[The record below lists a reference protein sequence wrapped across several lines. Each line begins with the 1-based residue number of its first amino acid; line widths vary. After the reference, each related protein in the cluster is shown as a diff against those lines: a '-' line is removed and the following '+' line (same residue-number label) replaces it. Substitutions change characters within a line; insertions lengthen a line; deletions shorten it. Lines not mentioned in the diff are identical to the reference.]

1 MGDLMK
7 RTLGMLLMATLLTAC
22 GAPETPPARDVA
34 PEVEAAAAAAAP
46 EPSYE
51 FAGSSASFTADQ
63 PTVLI
68 TGANRGIGL
77 EFVRQFLAKGFNVI
91 ATARKP
97 EKAEALNALA
107 ADNPNLVIEALDV
120 TDYGRVEAM
129 AKNYAD
135 QSIDI
140 LLSNAAITPRYKTAF
155 QRVKGIDFD
164 MARQSFEVNALAPL
178 KLAQS
183 FMANVEASDGKKII
197 VLSSKAGSFAEGPQM
212 PMMYSYRGSK
222 AALNMFM
229 YTLAFETKKK
239 GITTIMLSPGT
250 VNTTEG
256 MKMPNAIEP
265 PDSVAMM
272 IKVIDG
278 LTLENNGQ
286 FLNYEEGRIVGW

>member
-7 RTLGMLLMATLLTAC
+7 RTLGLLLLAALLTAC
-22 GAPETPPARDVA
+22 GGPETPPADD
-34 PEVEAAAAAAAP
+34 AAAASAAP
-46 EPSYE
+46 ETSAAPEASYE
-51 FAGSSASFTADQ
+51 FSGSSASFADDK

-77 EFVRQFLAKGFNVI
+77 EFVRQFSEKGYNVI

-107 ADNPNLVIEALDV
+107 AENTGIVVEALDV

-129 AKNYAD
+129 AKAYAD
-135 QSIDI
+135 QPIDI

-164 MARQSFEVNALAPL
+164 MAKQSFEVNALAPL
-178 KLAQS
+178 KIAQA
-183 FMANVEASDGKKII
+183 FMPNVEASDGKKII

-239 GITTIMLSPGT
+239 GITTVMLSPGT

-272 IKVIDG
+272 IKVMDG
-278 LTLENNGQ
+278 LTPENNGQ

>member
-1 MGDLMK
+1 
-7 RTLGMLLMATLLTAC
+7 
-22 GAPETPPARDVA
+22 
-34 PEVEAAAAAAAP
+34 
-46 EPSYE
+46 
-51 FAGSSASFTADQ
+51 
-63 PTVLI
+63 
-68 TGANRGIGL
+68 
-77 EFVRQFLAKGFNVI
+77 
-91 ATARKP
+91 
-97 EKAEALNALA
+97 
-107 ADNPNLVIEALDV
+107 
-120 TDYGRVEAM
+120 
-129 AKNYAD
+129 
-135 QSIDI
+135 
-140 LLSNAAITPRYKTAF
+140 
-155 QRVKGIDFD
+155 
-164 MARQSFEVNALAPL
+164 
-178 KLAQS
+178 
-183 FMANVEASDGKKII
+183 MANVEASDGKKII